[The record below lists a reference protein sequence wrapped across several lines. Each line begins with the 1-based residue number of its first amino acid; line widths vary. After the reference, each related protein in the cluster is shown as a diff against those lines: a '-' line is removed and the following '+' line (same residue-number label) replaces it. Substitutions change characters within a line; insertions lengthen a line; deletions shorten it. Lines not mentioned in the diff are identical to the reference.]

1 MFPVSN
7 EFTIYWAA
15 NKKFQFVSKNQYP
28 YVCVVGRLNSSFLWC
43 ATKKLKFFAELWTR
57 KIVDCW
63 KFDNFFYLFHNVGFP
78 FVSLGLSEF
87 FPSQKNFL
95 VLEQSALP
103 SWQSVVLLILHFW
116 LLTFLWTL
124 IDEPWISSATIFVK
138 TYMLTLVSWRFLVL
152 GEVSFCISTLP
163 NH

>member
-43 ATKKLKFFAELWTR
+43 ATKKFKFFAELWTR

-87 FPSQKNFL
+87 FPSQKNF
-95 VLEQSALP
+95 P
-103 SWQSVVLLILHFW
+103 SFGTISIAKLAVCGATYPSFLAVDIFMNLNWQAVCG
-116 LLTFLWTL
+116 
-124 IDEPWISSATIFVK
+124 IFRPAFRCCAH
-138 TYMLTLVSWRFLVL
+138 LFFS
-152 GEVSFCISTLP
+152 
-163 NH
+163 